1 MKFNRIYEAYLCFL
15 WRFNAFSKVFFSI
28 DSIFMIISLSNSHRF
43 QINIGK
49 LSMYELL
56 KYKIQEI
63 STQKQSIVRFERVT
77 LVQIYRAKKSL

>member
-1 MKFNRIYEAYLCFL
+1 
-15 WRFNAFSKVFFSI
+15 
-28 DSIFMIISLSNSHRF
+28 MIISLSNSHRF